1 VIAALP
7 FWHHPTRNGPPAFA
21 AHHVAFARRLGG
33 VRRVAGSCT
42 PVARILRRIMNLHV
56 QHLSWAIQVALRL
69 MDRVSMVNHAA
80 IRTAVHHNEMRQHRV
95 EIIRHMLERQRVL
108 ESRVREQREVPRSGE
123 GLLNQI
129 GIRERVQ
136 RRIVIP
142 KIAMTLSKP
151 RQTDPSKTLAAN
163 QVEMQTDLARHVGRV
178 SDPIRNG
185 KRTAMVLPEQ
195 ELSRVTD
202 HVIRQLDRRV
212 LSYCERTGRV

>member
-1 VIAALP
+1 MIAAHT
-7 FWHHPTRNGPPAFA
+7 FWHHATRNGPPAFA
-21 AHHVAFARRLGG
+21 ARHVAFARRLGG
-33 VRRVAGSCT
+33 VRRVAGSGT
-42 PVARILRRIMNLHV
+42 PVARILRRIMNLPV

-80 IRTAVHHNEMRQHRV
+80 IRTAAHHNEMQLHRV

-108 ESRVREQREVPRSGE
+108 ESRVREQREVPRSGA
-123 GLLNQI
+123 GFLSQI
-129 GIRERVQ
+129 DIRERVQ
-136 RRIVIP
+136 QSIVVP

-151 RQTDPSKTLAAN
+151 RHTDASKNLAVD
-163 QVEMQTDLARHVGRV
+163 QVEMQTDLARHVDRV
-178 SDPIRNG
+178 SEPIRNG
-185 KRTAMVLPEQ
+185 KRTSMVLPEQ